1 MIFIS
6 LILDGIFSRWFYPLF
21 TPLAIIFMHKNNN
34 RYLYTLIAGF
44 IYDIVYT
51 DTLFLNTFIFMLLLY
66 FIEWIFKKITF
77 NLFNVV
83 LVSILVIV
91 LYRFSVFLILSVIGY
106 INFNLINFLY
116 GILYSLINVIFVI
129 IYYFIDKKF
138 KSLL

>member
-21 TPLAIIFMHKNNN
+21 TPLTIIMYKNNN
-34 RYLYTLIAGF
+34 KYLYTLIAGF

-51 DTLFLNTFIFMLLLY
+51 DTLFLNAFIFILLLY

-106 INFNLINFLY
+106 INFNLINLLY